1 MNLERMC
8 EPCVGNFLLLV
19 MLVWTTRPEGMVA
32 QEIVIGKHFLPARC
46 TETHVNLGFW
56 SAPSAPIAPN
66 RVGPAQ
72 QISPILVTIND

>member
-8 EPCVGNFLLLV
+8 DPGVGNFLLLV
-19 MLVWTTRPEGMVA
+19 MLVWTTSGTIA